1 MLQMIRE
8 EMADDG
14 RDGESADSADS
25 VEEENQQEL
34 DAELARQA
42 EQIRI
47 EKTERLRKDLGKY
60 HLKELEKGRIRG
72 AEERA
77 RIDEESEGGEEEE
90 ERAGETHPG
99 KAKKHTGIVGDR
111 RQSSGN
117 NKIAQA
123 IKKRMHSEKQEGAK
137 VVRKQPKRQKTET
150 IQASAVVRGKGNA
163 SGASGMRLR
172 PRRN

>member
-25 VEEENQQEL
+25 VEEENRQEL

-60 HLKELEKGRIRG
+60 HLKELKKGRIRG

-77 RIDEESEGGEEEE
+77 RIDEESEGEEEEE

-99 KAKKHTGIVGDR
+99 KVKKH
-111 RQSSGN
+111 
-117 NKIAQA
+117 KIARA
-123 IKKRMHSEKQEGAK
+123 VKKRMHLEKQEGVN